1 MFSLR
6 IKRRDSFDAENILNF
21 INLPFYEMTE
31 DGLQV
36 NFLTHD
42 RLNIFIGDGGKN
54 MKEEMK
60 SVG

>member
-21 INLPFYEMTE
+21 INLPFYEMIE

-42 RLNIFIGDGGKN
+42 
-54 MKEEMK
+54 
-60 SVG
+60 